1 MEEVEIDLGRQRPK
15 PLTLELLKK
24 ADLVVNMGCGVEGV
38 CLATFVETKDWELED
53 SKGKPLERVREIK
66 DEIKAKVTGLW
77 DRLQIA

>member
-1 MEEVEIDLGRQRPK
+1 M
-15 PLTLELLKK
+15 
-24 ADLVVNMGCGVEGV
+24 VNMGCGVEGV